1 MKTQQITGMFT
12 SLIGGTEVGKS
23 VEGSQVGISS
33 LMDTWLL
40 LRNEEFNGERNR
52 TVFVVKSR
60 GMEHSN
66 QVREFTLSSRG
77 FDLREVYV
85 GKDRV
90 LTGTAR
96 VMQESQEQAEAE
108 LRRRNHERDVRRL
121 AARQKAIES
130 RIMSLTAQ
138 AEAEAAELDFAH
150 ARKLST

>member
-1 MKTQQITGMFT
+1 
-12 SLIGGTEVGKS
+12 
-23 VEGSQVGISS
+23 
-33 LMDTWLL
+33 
-40 LRNEEFNGERNR
+40 
-52 TVFVVKSR
+52 
-60 GMEHSN
+60 
-66 QVREFTLSSRG
+66 LSSRG

-150 ARKLST
+150 AREAFNLMVRDQDAGKMKEARGGQSKKDNGKGPQK